1 MNKQQKL
8 IEENAVKFGIYFDAL
23 TEWNEKINLTAITGK
38 EEVFVKHFEDSLYG
52 EQYIARD
59 SSLCDVG
66 TGAGFPGVPLKIARN
81 DIRLTLMDS
90 LNKRITF
97 LLGLTARLGVGAEC
111 VHTRAEDAARG
122 KYRESFD
129 VVTARAVA
137 RLNKLA
143 EYCLPLVKVGGVFL
157 AYKTADADELKEG
170 ARALKILG
178 GQVEKTDVFTLSNG
192 DSRSIIV
199 IRKVSVTPAKYP
211 RGKGKERSA
220 PIV

>member
-1 MNKQQKL
+1 M
-8 IEENAVKFGIYFDAL
+8 
-23 TEWNEKINLTAITGK
+23 
-38 EEVFVKHFEDSLYG
+38 
-52 EQYIARD
+52 
-59 SSLCDVG
+59 
-66 TGAGFPGVPLKIARN
+66 PLKIARN

-97 LLGLTARLGVGAEC
+97 LLDLTARLGVGAEC

-137 RLNKLA
+137 RLNTLA

>member
-1 MNKQQKL
+1 M
-8 IEENAVKFGIYFDAL
+8 
-23 TEWNEKINLTAITGK
+23 
-38 EEVFVKHFEDSLYG
+38 
-52 EQYIARD
+52 
-59 SSLCDVG
+59 
-66 TGAGFPGVPLKIARN
+66 
-81 DIRLTLMDS
+81 
-90 LNKRITF
+90 
-97 LLGLTARLGVGAEC
+97 
-111 VHTRAEDAARG
+111 
-122 KYRESFD
+122 
-129 VVTARAVA
+129 A
-137 RLNKLA
+137 RLNTLA